1 MIKVNHDC
9 TCKGNPLVPQVCKV
23 IEIRDE
29 TSDVKTFR
37 VQTLDGARPFLP
49 MPGQLGMWSVP
60 GVGEAM
66 FSISDYGDT
75 WVESSIKLVGE
86 LTEAMHELSVG
97 DCVGLRGPY
106 GNGFP
111 VDELKGYNL
120 LFIGGGIGMAPVRSV
135 IRWCEQHREDYGRF
149 DIVTGARTI
158 DDVAF
163 REDFFERWPKMENC
177 GVHVTTDRATPGWD
191 GHVGFVPDFVEE
203 LKLSPENTKVIMCG
217 PTIMIRL
224 TIERLAKLGFAR
236 EDVITS
242 METRMKCGIGK
253 CGRCNIGSKYICL
266 DGPVFLMTELDELPD
281 E

>member
-1 MIKVNHDC
+1 MINVNHDC
-9 TCKGNPLVPQVCKV
+9 TCHGNPLVPQVV
-23 IEIRDE
+23 RIIEIRDE

-37 VQTLDGARPFLP
+37 VQTLNGERPFLP
-49 MPGQLGMWSVP
+49 KPGQLGMWSLP

-66 FSISDYGDT
+66 FSISAFGDT
-75 WVESSIKLVGE
+75 WVESSIKRVGE
-86 LTEAMHELSVG
+86 LTDAMHELSVG
-97 DCVGLRGPY
+97 DCLGLRGPY

-111 VDELKGYNL
+111 VDALKGCNL

-135 IRWCEQHREDYGRF
+135 IRWCKQHRENYGRF

-163 REDFFERWPKMENC
+163 REDFFERWPKMKDC
-177 GVHVTTDRATPGWD
+177 GIHVTTDRPTDNWN
-191 GHVGFVPDFVEE
+191 GHVGFVPDYVEE
-203 LKLSPENTKVIMCG
+203 LNLSPENTKVIMCG
-217 PTIMIRL
+217 PSIMIRL
-224 TIERLAKLGFAR
+224 TVERLARLGFAR

-253 CGRCNIGSKYICL
+253 CGRCNIGSKYVCL
-266 DGPVFLMTELDELPD
+266 DGPVFLLTELDELPN